1 MQNTSNIFQQFKT
14 PTPYMPAKS
23 ITTADNVQNTSNHT
37 SLTFNKKEKA
47 QLYTAGT
54 ITLAGI
60 MMFAGRG
67 FIAKKIFQ
75 EPKQEFKPLENLVDD
90 TMLQATEVINNKFK
104 NIITTNLFNKYSV
117 EEIEKYFSLSSGKAK
132 SKIARIINDKFNYG
146 KDLNEKKF
154 ISLIESYIQEIFE
167 TRKNLEY
174 YETDF
179 INNLSNAY
187 YAVGEKDKAFNL
199 LLNAQ
204 NTYKNDLSFPSFKAQ
219 EMILYSRDNQHEKAL
234 EIWGNYYKKT
244 NFNYDEPLYAIM
256 QSTNAIN
263 GPKAAI
269 NIFLNCQQPSKKM
282 TDFYI
287 DISIKNGLKN
297 DLLKKLFNPRKHTEY
312 STRKFLQINKDKLEL
327 SDNTLNILDYLEEIY
342 NYESKFFYEAK
353 RKEAI
358 LEEIEIYTKLKNEKI
373 LDEDTVNNI
382 INTLNSASNNE
393 KYTDELYSMILNNLE
408 FEHPLMKKL
417 YESLNIT

>member
-1 MQNTSNIFQQFKT
+1 MPTQYMPVKSIAKADDTQNTSKH
-14 PTPYMPAKS
+14 PL
-23 ITTADNVQNTSNHT
+23 
-37 SLTFNKKEKA
+37 LTFNKKEKA
-47 QLYTAGT
+47 QLYTAGA

-67 FIAKKIFQ
+67 FIAKKLFQ

-104 NIITTNLFNKYSV
+104 NIITTNLFDKYSV
-117 EEIEKYFSLSSGKAK
+117 EELEKSFSLSSGKAK

-154 ISLIESYIQEIFE
+154 ISLIEGYVQEIFE
-167 TRKNLEY
+167 TKKNLEF

-187 YAVGEKDKAFNL
+187 YAVEEKDKAFNL
-199 LLNAQ
+199 LLKAQ
-204 NTYKNDLSFPSFKAQ
+204 NTYKNDFSFPSFKAQ

-269 NIFLNCQQPSKKM
+269 NIFLNCKQPSKKM

-297 DLLKKLFNPRKHTEY
+297 DLFKNLFNQQKQTEY
-312 STRKFLQINKDKLEL
+312 STRKFLQTNKEKLEL
-327 SDNTLNILDYLEEIY
+327 SDNTLNILNYLEEIY
-342 NYESKFFYEAK
+342 NCESNFFHENK
-353 RKEAI
+353 IKEAI
-358 LEEIEIYTKLKNEKI
+358 LEEIELYTKLKNEKI

-382 INTLNSASNNE
+382 INTLNYDSKNE
-393 KYTDELYSMILNNLE
+393 KYTDELYSIILNNLE